1 MGKDDKVIKVKIS
14 YEREEEL
21 FRVLRLLEPVIV
33 KWKRSKN
40 QDGRFKKAYAELCE
54 PWKLHANPNT
64 FSGNP
69 PCGLS
74 SPSVRISDGCDNG
87 STGVSTGK

>member
-1 MGKDDKVIKVKIS
+1 MEILRKKFKILQKKGVTRLVKVKIS

-40 QDGRFKKAYAELCE
+40 QDGRFKKAYAELCG
-54 PWKLHANPNT
+54 PWKLQANPNEVR
-64 FSGNP
+64 GNY
-69 PCGLS
+69 GE
-74 SPSVRISDGCDNG
+74 VRA
-87 STGVSTGK
+87 K

>member
-1 MGKDDKVIKVKIS
+1 MVKVKIS

-40 QDGRFKKAYAELCE
+40 QDGRFKKAYAELCG
-54 PWKLHANPNT
+54 PWKLHANPNEVR
-64 FSGNP
+64 GNYGKNSERSRGEAKGEARERTP
-69 PCGLS
+69 DEPRE
-74 SPSVRISDGCDNG
+74 VRA
-87 STGVSTGK
+87 K

>member
-21 FRVLRLLEPVIV
+21 FGVLRLLEPVIV

-40 QDGRFKKAYAELCE
+40 QDGRFKKAYAELCG
-54 PWKLHANPNT
+54 PWKLHANLNELR
-64 FSGNP
+64 GKY
-69 PCGLS
+69 G
-74 SPSVRISDGCDNG
+74 G
-87 STGVSTGK
+87 STGK